1 MPVASLD
8 NSRFPASEHG
18 PPVIG
23 PRFVQLLAKRTFDV
37 LATLVGVVILLP
49 VYAVISVA
57 ILVVMGRPIFFRQI
71 RAGRNKRPIR
81 LLKFR
86 TMTNDRDASGN
97 LLPDVVRL
105 TPLGRFL
112 RGWSLDELPQLWNVL
127 AGDLSLVGPR
137 PLPMRYVPRYDD
149 RQRLRLLVTPG
160 ITGLAQVNGR
170 NALDWESRLEL
181 DVQYCERA
189 SFWLDLNILLLTVR
203 EVLSR
208 NGVCDDGSCPEFWG
222 ISGKPA
228 NSPNSYPVDENELF

>member
-8 NSRFPASEHG
+8 NSRFPVSEHG
-18 PPVIG
+18 QPVIAPG
-23 PRFVQLLAKRTFDV
+23 FAHLLAKRTLDV
-37 LATLVGVVILLP
+37 VAALVGMVILLP

-57 ILVVMGRPIFFRQI
+57 LLVVMGRPIFFRQI
-71 RAGRNKRPIR
+71 RAGLHNRPIR

-97 LLPDVVRL
+97 LLPDTERL
-105 TPLGRFL
+105 TSFGRFL
-112 RGWSLDELPQLWNVL
+112 RRWSLDELPQLWNVL

-160 ITGLAQVNGR
+160 ITGMAQVNGR
-170 NALDWESRLEL
+170 NALNWESRLEL

-189 SFWLDLNILLLTVR
+189 SLWLDLNILLLTVR

-222 ISGKPA
+222 ITGKPA
-228 NSPNSYPVDENELF
+228 NSPNSYPVDENELC

>member
-8 NSRFPASEHG
+8 NSRFPTSEHG
-18 PPVIG
+18 QTVIA
-23 PRFVQLLAKRTFDV
+23 PRLVQLLAKRTFDV

-49 VYAVISVA
+49 VYAVISLA
-57 ILVVMGRPIFFRQI
+57 ILVFMGRPIFFRQI

-97 LLPDVVRL
+97 LLPDLERL
-105 TPLGRFL
+105 TSLGRFL
-112 RGWSLDELPQLWNVL
+112 RRWSLDELPQLWNVL

-160 ITGLAQVNGR
+160 ITGLAQINGR

-181 DVQYCERA
+181 DVQYCEQA